1 MPGQVDSRFAVDLL
15 GDWQDLF
22 LLLPLQWLG
31 WFHCK
36 GDNRIRLCWIA
47 RARGT
52 QNPAPLLSL
61 SPRIRDQYKSK
72 NNSSLRAPVPL
83 KQRF

>member
-1 MPGQVDSRFAVDLL
+1 MPGQVESRFAVDLL

-22 LLLPLQWLG
+22 LLLPLNLLG

-36 GDNRIRLCWIA
+36 GENRIRLCWIA

-61 SPRIRDQYKSK
+61 SPRKRGQYKSK
-72 NNSSLRAPVPL
+72 SYSSLRAAVHL